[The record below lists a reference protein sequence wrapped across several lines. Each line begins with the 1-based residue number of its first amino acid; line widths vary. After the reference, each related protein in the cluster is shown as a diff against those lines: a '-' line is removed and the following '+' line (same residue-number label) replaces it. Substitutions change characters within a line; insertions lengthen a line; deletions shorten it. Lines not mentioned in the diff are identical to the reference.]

1 MNKIISMLQRK
12 QSPPV
17 QLYRRT
23 RKTKVTSSSS
33 SCDDECRELLEMQ
46 DRSSDT
52 RCLKRRRTGKGTMDD
67 EDDTENLNLKRAR
80 EKKFTT
86 KEIPRYSHIILN
98 NIKQQFFS
106 MKL

>member
-12 QSPPV
+12 ESLPV
-17 QLYRRT
+17 QLYKRT
-23 RKTKVTSSSS
+23 RKAKVTSSSS

-46 DRSSDT
+46 GRSTDT
-52 RCLKRRRTGKGTMDD
+52 RYLKRRRTGEGTMED

-86 KEIPRYSHIILN
+86 KEIPRYFHINVN